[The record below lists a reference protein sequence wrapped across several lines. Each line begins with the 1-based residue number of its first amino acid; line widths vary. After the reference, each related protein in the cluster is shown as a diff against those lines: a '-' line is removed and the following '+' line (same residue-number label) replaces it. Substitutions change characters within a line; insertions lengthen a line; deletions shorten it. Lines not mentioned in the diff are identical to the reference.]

1 MTLNLDE
8 MLARTRLERG
18 QLVAWIEEGWIAPS
32 RENDDFVFDEI
43 DAARVNFICELVRD
57 MMIGEEA
64 IPVVLSLVDQ
74 INALRTTLKQVLI
87 AAEELP
93 DPARARLVTILK
105 DIDSN

>member
-1 MTLNLDE
+1 MTLSLEE
-8 MLARTRLERG
+8 MLARTKLERG
-18 QLVAWIEEGWIAPS
+18 QLVAWIEEGWIAPAQDGES
-32 RENDDFVFDEI
+32 FLFDEV

-74 INALRTTLKQVLI
+74 INALRGTLRQVLL

-93 DPARARLVTILK
+93 DPARARIVDILK
-105 DIDSN
+105 EIDNS